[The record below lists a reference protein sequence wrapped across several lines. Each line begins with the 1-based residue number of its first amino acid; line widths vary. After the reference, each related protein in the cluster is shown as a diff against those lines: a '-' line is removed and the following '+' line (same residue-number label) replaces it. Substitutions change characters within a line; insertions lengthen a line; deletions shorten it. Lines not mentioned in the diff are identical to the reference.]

1 MKLWKNGAKAKSVRE
16 VILEN
21 FALLFKYFKHNILAL
36 TTEARTKLI
45 SDYIK
50 NGVAVPND
58 IRVYDTDLEQWY
70 KYTSSGWK
78 KWSMVEDIRGIAKY
92 EKTFDVSSWIEEQM
106 DAEQKMTMYTQQ
118 ISYDI
123 HGYKNP
129 DVSLYMYVSSR
140 GNNALEGYISVL
152 GGVTITEDNTV
163 VISSDRP
170 FQGKVVIM

>member
-36 TTEARTKLI
+36 PTEARTKLI

-78 KWSMVEDIRGIAKY
+78 KWNITEEIYDTGMY
-92 EKTFDVSSWIEEQM
+92 EEIFDTSSWTAEDTNLEQR
-106 DAEQKMTMYTQQ
+106 MTIYTKK
-118 ISYDI
+118 ISHDT
-123 HGYKNP
+123 HGCKNP
-129 DVSLYMYVSSR
+129 NVNLYMYVSSR
-140 GNNALEGYISVL
+140 GNNVPEGYIPVL
-152 GGVTITEDNTV
+152 GGVTITDDDNV
-163 VISSDRP
+163 IISSDVP
-170 FQGKVVIM
+170 FQGKVVVK